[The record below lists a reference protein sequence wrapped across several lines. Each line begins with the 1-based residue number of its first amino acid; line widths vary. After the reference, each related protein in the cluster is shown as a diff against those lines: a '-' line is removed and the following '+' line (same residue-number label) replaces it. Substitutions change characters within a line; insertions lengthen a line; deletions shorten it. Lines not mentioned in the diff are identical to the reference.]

1 MCDDRQIYVACT
13 IDLLNG
19 RDSVRHLFPQHDEL
33 TPAPPI
39 DKTDCIYCFVLG
51 APADY
56 KVPGKHYIT
65 LFLDPAGSQRTLQAD
80 CFQIRCDRQC
90 NVEEL
95 AIWGH
100 QIINTLCRVY
110 RDMPKL
116 ICAQPMDLFCM
127 LCDTKSGTVT
137 ARTYQFETFDEEAER
152 VLAKQKFHS
161 AYVVI
166 STKRENFS
174 LSRFGQISHAFD
186 RSLYSYEGN
195 LEYALDYDQHPS
207 TRLLVLSD
215 D

>member
-1 MCDDRQIYVACT
+1 MCDDQQICVFCI

-19 RDSVRHLFPQHDEL
+19 RDSVSPLYPQYNEL
-33 TPAPPI
+33 TTAPPI
-39 DKTDCIYCFVLG
+39 DKTDCTFCFVLG

-56 KVPGKHYIT
+56 SVPGKHFMT

-80 CFQIRCDRQC
+80 HFQIQCDRQC

-100 QIINTLCRVY
+100 QIITTLCGVY
-110 RDMPKL
+110 RNMRKL
-116 ICAQPMDLFCM
+116 ICTQPADL
-127 LCDTKSGTVT
+127 LCALCETRSRTVT
-137 ARTYQFETFDEEAER
+137 ARTYQFETFNKEAER

-166 STKRENFS
+166 STEQGNFS
-174 LSRFGQISHAFD
+174 IDDLSPISFALD
-186 RSLYSYEGN
+186 KSLYGCGGDI
-195 LEYALDYDQHPS
+195 EYALNYDQDPS